1 MDAQRASQWY
11 AAWNARDAERIA
23 ALYADDIE
31 FASPFVAAL
40 GFSQD
45 GTIHGKVQFIAYVR
59 TALPRVPDLCFAPMA
74 ICAGCSGHT
83 LIYRNQSGVLV
94 AESHEYN
101 FAGLIAKASAAYEVN
116 PKDAD
121 KSGA

>member
-1 MDAQRASQWY
+1 MDAKRAEAWY
-11 AAWNARDAERIA
+11 AAWNARDVAQIA

-45 GTIHGKVQFIAYVR
+45 GTIHGRAQLIAYVEM
-59 TALPRVPDLCFAPMA
+59 ALPRVPDLRFEPQA
-74 ICAGCSGHT
+74 ICAGCHGHT

-94 AESHEYN
+94 AEAHE
-101 FAGLIAKASAAYEVN
+101 FDFEGRIVKASAAYEVG
-116 PKDAD
+116 K
-121 KSGA
+121 